1 VILYILLAAI
11 QVLLLFL
18 VIDKLFKLQDLSA
31 IQSELYASNRQLRE
45 TIEGQ
50 RTIIN
55 LILGLEVRVSEMK
68 KIIETME
75 SIAIR
80 NQKDNNG

>member
-1 VILYILLAAI
+1 MILYILLAAI